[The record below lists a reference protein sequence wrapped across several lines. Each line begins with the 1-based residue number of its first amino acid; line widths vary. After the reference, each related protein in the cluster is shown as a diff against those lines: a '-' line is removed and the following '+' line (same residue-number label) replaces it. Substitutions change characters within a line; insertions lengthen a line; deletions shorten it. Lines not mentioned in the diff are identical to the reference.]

1 MLDGIVT
8 VSVTGEPM
16 YNSTNGIFS
25 AVILSTTGHI
35 CQLGGRD
42 GRDDEACF

>member
-1 MLDGIVT
+1 MKLLTTRFLSVT

-35 CQLGGRD
+35 CQ
-42 GRDDEACF
+42 